1 MNSIVLTDSTS
12 DLEAGQA
19 DAIGLRVIPLTVHFD
34 GHDWLDHQELGSD
47 ELFRRV
53 DAGAGMPITAPP
65 SVQAYRDTLDD
76 LLRTHDHVFAVHLS
90 SRLSDTYAH
99 ATEAARSF
107 PGRVTVHDSWQSAA
121 GLALQ
126 AERAARLLRDGVP
139 AAQVAAAL
147 TALRPYATT
156 RMCLNTLSYLQRSG
170 RIGGAAALV
179 GGLLNMKPII
189 GLRDG
194 RVEPFTRALG
204 TRRALNSMTEQ
215 LRACDRELP
224 HGRVAFFHN
233 GAPDS
238 VEALRFEARR
248 LGVQESMT
256 LGLGTVLSAHGGPG
270 VFGFSFEPAKVWQN
284 FRAY

>member
-1 MNSIVLTDSTS
+1 M
-12 DLEAGQA
+12 
-19 DAIGLRVIPLTVHFD
+19 
-34 GHDWLDHQELGSD
+34 
-47 ELFRRV
+47 
-53 DAGAGMPITAPP
+53 
-65 SVQAYRDTLDD
+65 
-76 LLRTHDHVFAVHLS
+76 FAVHLS

-107 PGRVTVHDSWQSAA
+107 PAA
-121 GLALQ
+121 SPSTTPGSPPPDWPFRPNAP
-126 AERAARLLRDGVP
+126 P
-139 AAQVAAAL
+139 ACCETAYPPRRSRPL
-147 TALRPYATT
+147 TALRRRHHPHAP
-156 RMCLNTLSYLQRSG
+156 NTLSYLQRSG

-215 LRACDRELP
+215 LRACARELP